1 VTTPLPG
8 PPRRTLLGTAAD
20 LGSRHRV
27 YETAEAVELDE
38 ASGFTVLRHRVF
50 YDEVI
55 LVTQHAL
62 VGWPLAVALGA
73 LALLVGGMAG
83 VMAMGDAL
91 WGAVGVGAVALLLA
105 ALTVMR
111 IAIKM
116 EAVTVYGKRS
126 RVQVSFWLRRRKAR
140 AVFSRLCARVLQAQ
154 SSAAQRP
161 PEPGPALPPSFSPPG
176 PEVA

>member
-8 PPRRTLLGTAAD
+8 PPRRTLLGTGAD

-38 ASGFTVLRHRVF
+38 ASGFTMIRHRVF

-83 VMAMGDAL
+83 VVAMGDAL
-91 WGAVGVGAVALLLA
+91 WGALGVGAVALLLA
-105 ALTVMR
+105 LLMVLR
-111 IAIKM
+111 ITIKM

-154 SSAAQRP
+154 SSAAER
-161 PEPGPALPPSFSPPG
+161 LPSAPVLEPPG
-176 PEVA
+176 EPRL